1 MSKQNQSAFLRFEPI
16 DDGAAM
22 LTSSGITLL
31 CLFMAHIALNGA
43 SIYYQ
48 ICGEAAETI
57 VFAHG
62 LLLSER
68 IFTDQVAALQYRY
81 RCLTFDFRGHGRT
94 SASRPGYDVETL
106 YADTVGVIQELRA
119 SPCHFVGLS
128 LGGIIGLHIALR
140 RPELLRSLA
149 LFSTT
154 ADAETSHNKRLY
166 RFLTLLALL
175 FGPRLVANQAM
186 PVMFGRT
193 FLNDPARSDL
203 KRQWRQHLIAN
214 PRLRVVRAV
223 NALIS
228 RQPIYEQISQ
238 ITTRTLIAVGEEDPA
253 ATKGEA
259 ARIHSQIKGSV
270 LVRIPRSG
278 HLITVEVPETVK
290 RLLETFVTRGR
301 L

>member
-1 MSKQNQSAFLRFEPI
+1 
-16 DDGAAM
+16 M
-22 LTSSGITLL
+22 LTSSEITLH
-31 CLFMAHIALNGA
+31 CLFMPHIGLNGA

-48 ICGEAAETI
+48 LRGEGAETI

-68 IFTDQVAALQYRY
+68 IFTDQVAALQQQY
-81 RCLTFDFRGHGRT
+81 RCVTFDFRGHGQS
-94 SASRPGYDVETL
+94 SAARSGYDMETL

-154 ADAETSHNKRLY
+154 ADAETSHNKKLY
-166 RFLTLLALL
+166 RFLALVALL
-175 FGPRLVANQAM
+175 FGSRLVANRAM

-193 FLNDPARSDL
+193 FLNDPARGDL

-214 PRLRVVRAV
+214 RRLRVVRAV
-223 NALIS
+223 NALIG
-228 RQPIYEQISQ
+228 REPICEQINR
-238 ITTRTLIAVGEEDPA
+238 ITTPTLIAVGEEDPA

-259 ARIHSQIKGSV
+259 NRIHSQIKGSV
-270 LVRIPRSG
+270 LVRIPQAG
-278 HLITVEVPETVK
+278 HVITVEVPETVN
-290 RLLETFVTRGR
+290 RLLEGFFSKGCLGSVGNGR
-301 L
+301 QAMGT